1 MKQRDP
7 KPFNSVTSEWSDYLP
22 HFEAVAL
29 WNGWTNDQKAQQ
41 LIMSLDGEALK
52 LLGQISEETRQDY
65 KGLLAELNRRYDPHE
80 RAAAYKIEFRG
91 RTRHRNENIMTYAQE
106 LKRLVVR
113 SYPDLPSISHDA
125 FVLDQ
130 FILGLGTLELRRH
143 VQFGHPVDISQAI
156 SLAIEFEA
164 FDTANNADRS
174 RKPRGELNMVQPA
187 SDDDDDDDD
196 NDESGAIACTM
207 TTVQSE
213 NFRKAKFDK
222 NLSCRYCKK
231 AGHSVETCFKLQNK
245 KAWEAQQNTSPGTDQ
260 DQGN

>member
-1 MKQRDP
+1 M
-7 KPFNSVTSEWSDYLP
+7 NCGVY
-22 HFEAVAL
+22 
-29 WNGWTNDQKAQQ
+29 
-41 LIMSLDGEALK
+41 
-52 LLGQISEETRQDY
+52 
-65 KGLLAELNRRYDPHE
+65 
-80 RAAAYKIEFRG
+80 
-91 RTRHRNENIMTYAQE
+91 
-106 LKRLVVR
+106 
-113 SYPDLPSISHDA
+113 
-125 FVLDQ
+125 
-130 FILGLGTLELRRH
+130 